1 MDGSWVIEDFCFNDL
16 RIGSGKRKLLELK
29 EKKKKKII

>member
-1 MDGSWVIEDFCFNDL
+1 MDGSWVIEDFCDL